1 MTDTKR
7 ISATSIYFESMPYK
21 LDVSNKIGFRRPSH
35 WLSKCEEPSRSDGGG
50 VTPAASTHLLQIIF
64 LHPVT
69 QPSTGLIDYDQLEK
83 TARLFRP
90 KLIIAGTSAYARLLD
105 YARMKKVGQERSV
118 FATKTTLLYMRR
130 KYLTA
135 GRGYI
140 KQMFVCFSS
149 VLSST
154 PTCWLTWLIS
164 VAWSQ
169 QEPFPP
175 LSSTQT
181 WSPPRPISPCVEP
194 GERLL
199 LTATTVGEVKI
210 TQVWHKVFE

>member
-35 WLSKCEEPSRSDGGG
+35 WFSKCEEPSRCDGVGGG
-50 VTPAASTHLLQIIF
+50 VTPPASTQPLQIIF

-90 KLIIAGTSAYARLLD
+90 RLIIAGTSAYARLLD

-118 FATKTTLLYMRR
+118 FATEITLLYIRR
-130 KYLTA
+130 K
-135 GRGYI
+135 
-140 KQMFVCFSS
+140 QQ
-149 VLSST
+149 
-154 PTCWLTWLIS
+154 
-164 VAWSQ
+164 VAD
-169 QEPFPP
+169 
-175 LSSTQT
+175 
-181 WSPPRPISPCVEP
+181 I
-194 GERLL
+194 
-199 LTATTVGEVKI
+199 
-210 TQVWHKVFE
+210 

>member
-1 MTDTKR
+1 M
-7 ISATSIYFESMPYK
+7 
-21 LDVSNKIGFRRPSH
+21 
-35 WLSKCEEPSRSDGGG
+35 GG

-105 YARMKKVGQERSV
+105 YARMKKVGQQRSV
-118 FATKTTLLYMRR
+118 FGTKITLLYIRR

-140 KQMFVCFSS
+140 NQMFVCFSS
-149 VLSST
+149 VLSLT
-154 PTCWLTWLIS
+154 PTCWPTWLIS
-164 VAWSQ
+164 VAWLQ
-169 QEPFPP
+169 QELFPP
-175 LSSTQT
+175 LLSMQT

-199 LTATTVGEVKI
+199 LISTTVGEVKI
-210 TQVWHKVFE
+210 THECESKANFGTRSSNKTVFLFNLQSRSDLL